1 MKSLYESL
9 KASYIIGPNPLNSYI
24 ILLMWVS
31 LFNMG
36 LLTESYTLA
45 YIYRIRAT
53 VSNMSFYT
61 LINSLINLKTAGTS
75 LVSFVFWHSS

>member
-1 MKSLYESL
+1 
-9 KASYIIGPNPLNSYI
+9 
-24 ILLMWVS
+24 
-31 LFNMG
+31 MG

-75 LVSFVFWHSS
+75 LVSFVF